1 MCITVSRPINN
12 SGTILLVNTVL
23 RTSNNEPYWM
33 VEYCVIIDHMLTW
46 THSFH
51 VNFQADGFKNGMDA
65 IPDKASATD
74 TEVYKFDKVHWNIVV
89 DFVN

>member
-1 MCITVSRPINN
+1 
-12 SGTILLVNTVL
+12 
-23 RTSNNEPYWM
+23 M